1 MIPRIYKE
9 ANVNTNLEQ
18 LKERLAQVSDLAT
31 AAAVLAWDQQV
42 NMPPGGNEAR
52 AHQLATV
59 EALAHNLFVADETGQ
74 LLQDIAAEATDL
86 PYESDD
92 ASLVRVTRREY
103 EKLRRVPESL
113 VAERARAFALSFEAW
128 VQARAESNFAHFQPH
143 LERVVDLSVQYAE
156 ALGYEDCLYDALLDR
171 YEPEMT
177 TAQVAQIFEEMKTGL
192 IPLVQAISERG
203 KMVDDAVFNQEYPEK
218 AQWDFG
224 MLVLRDIG
232 FDFTYGRQDRS
243 AHPFTTGFSPHD
255 VRITTRIL
263 PDRFQS
269 ALFGTVHEGGH
280 ALYEQG
286 MRIEIGRTPLFD
298 GASFGIHESQ
308 SRLWENIVAR
318 SREFWVHY
326 FPRLR
331 EFFPQQLSWVD
342 LDTFH
347 RAINKV
353 EPSLIRVEADEAT
366 YNLHIFLRFE
376 LEQELLEGRLTVAD
390 LPQAWNAKMQDCLG
404 VIPANDAQGVLQD
417 VHWADGYLGYFPTY
431 ALGNLLSVQFYN
443 QALEEMPDLPEQIAR
458 GQFSALLTWLRDN
471 IHTHGKKF
479 TPAELVQRV
488 TGGEMSAA
496 PFLAYLREKY
506 SEIYG
511 L

>member
-224 MLVLRDIG
+224 MLVLRDMG

-404 VIPANDAQGVLQD
+404 VTPANDAQGVLQD